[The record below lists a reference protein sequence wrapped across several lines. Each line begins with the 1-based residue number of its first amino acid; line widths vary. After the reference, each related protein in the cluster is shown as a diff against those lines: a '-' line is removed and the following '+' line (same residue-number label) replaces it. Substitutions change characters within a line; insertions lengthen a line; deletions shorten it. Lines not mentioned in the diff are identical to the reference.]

1 MPVVHGLSNRAINTL
16 GVLEDGFFGHP
27 EVYILIIPA
36 FGIVSHVVSTFSGK
50 PIFGY
55 LGMVYAMFSIGI
67 LGFLVWSHHMFAVG
81 LDVDTRAYFTAATM
95 VIAVPTGIKIFS
107 WLATLYG
114 GSLRFTTPLLFTLG
128 FLALFTIGGLTGVV
142 LANASMDIALHDSMI
157 NKKIFYDIYLLQ
169 SSITTVGAFDL
180 KKEENTI
187 NNYIEPFF
195 VGLLEG
201 YGTIT
206 ADLGTSKKYIRVRIV
221 IALKNE
227 KNNQMMLNKLQEIIG
242 GRVVIERQ
250 NKYVTWIASSQSD
263 VNKVLFILARY
274 PLLTIRKQCQLE
286 FAKNCLLYKDFDNFI
301 LNRKNMYKNK
311 KDILD
316 ILNNKSETKLP
327 FYFKPWLSGFIEA
340 EGNFNL
346 VFNDKGSLRKSAFS
360 IGQLDELHILNM
372 IKFYFQSENKI
383 TKDKKKINFK
393 GNTTESDYYRLSL
406 YDALSRKLIFEHF
419 EKYPLI
425 GEKKL
430 SYSKFYEYHNQIK

>member
-1 MPVVHGLSNRAINTL
+1 
-16 GVLEDGFFGHP
+16 
-27 EVYILIIPA
+27 
-36 FGIVSHVVSTFSGK
+36 
-50 PIFGY
+50 
-55 LGMVYAMFSIGI
+55 
-67 LGFLVWSHHMFAVG
+67 
-81 LDVDTRAYFTAATM
+81 
-95 VIAVPTGIKIFS
+95 
-107 WLATLYG
+107 
-114 GSLRFTTPLLFTLG
+114 
-128 FLALFTIGGLTGVV
+128 
-142 LANASMDIALHDSMI
+142 MDIALHDSMI
-157 NKKIFYDIYLLQ
+157 NKKIFFEIDLILC
-169 SSITTVGAFDL
+169 SITNIGPFYL
-180 KKEENTI
+180 FQKKIEENTI

-201 YGTIT
+201 DGTIT
-206 ADLGTSKKYIRVRIV
+206 TDLGTSKKHIRVRIV

-227 KNNQMMLNKLQEIIG
+227 KNNQMMLNKIQKIIG

-250 NKYVTWIASSQSD
+250 DKYVTWIASSQSD
-263 VNKVLFILARY
+263 VNKVLLILARY

-286 FAKNCLLYKDFDNFI
+286 FAKNCLLYKDFDNFM

-316 ILNNKSETKLP
+316 ILNKSYCLPQARLGREIKLP

-346 VFNDKGSLRKSAFS
+346 VFNDKGYLRKSSFS

-383 TKDKKKINFK
+383 IIDKKKINFK
-393 GNTTESDYYRLSL
+393 GNINDSDYYRLSL
-406 YDALSRKLIFEHF
+406 YNALSRKLLFEHF

>member
-1 MPVVHGLSNRAINTL
+1 
-16 GVLEDGFFGHP
+16 
-27 EVYILIIPA
+27 
-36 FGIVSHVVSTFSGK
+36 
-50 PIFGY
+50 
-55 LGMVYAMFSIGI
+55 MFSIGI
-67 LGFLVWSHHMFAVG
+67 LGFIVWSHHMFSVG

-107 WLATLYG
+107 WLATCYG
-114 GSLRFTTPLLFTLG
+114 GSLRYTTPLLFVLG
-128 FLALFTIGGLTGVV
+128 FLALFTIGGLTGVA
-142 LANASMDIALHDSMI
+142 LANASLDIALHDSII
-157 NKKIFYDIYLLQ
+157 NKKIFYDFYLLQ
-169 SSITTVGAFDL
+169 SSIATVGAFEL

-201 YGTIT
+201 DGTIT
-206 ADLGTSKKYIRVRIV
+206 TDLGTSKKYLRVRIV

-227 KNNQMMLNKLQEIIG
+227 KNNQIMLEKIQEIIG

-250 NKYVTWIASSQSD
+250 DKYVTWIASSNSD
-263 VNKVLFILARY
+263 VNKVLLILARY

-286 FAKNCLLYKDFDNFI
+286 FAKNCLLYKDFDNFM

-316 ILNNKSETKLP
+316 ILNKSYCLPQARLGREIKLP

-346 VFNDKGSLRKSAFS
+346 VFNDKGYLRKSSFS

-383 TKDKKKINFK
+383 IIDKKKINFK
-393 GNTTESDYYRLSL
+393 GNINDSDYYRLSL
-406 YDALSRKLIFEHF
+406 YNALSRKLLFEHF

-425 GEKKL
+425 GQKKL
-430 SYSKFYEYHNQIK
+430 SYSKFYEYHNQYLNQIK

>member
-1 MPVVHGLSNRAINTL
+1 MSWHIIKL
-16 GVLEDGFFGHP
+16 LE
-27 EVYILIIPA
+27 IL
-36 FGIVSHVVSTFSGK
+36 
-50 PIFGY
+50 
-55 LGMVYAMFSIGI
+55 
-67 LGFLVWSHHMFAVG
+67 HHMFAVG

-157 NKKIFYDIYLLQ
+157 NKKIFYDIYLL
-169 SSITTVGAFDL
+169 ILPIKTVSLEDRFEL
-180 KKEENTI
+180 KKEEITI

-201 YGTIT
+201 DGTIT
-206 ADLGTSKKYIRVRIV
+206 TDLGTSKKYIRVRIV

-227 KNNQMMLNKLQEIIG
+227 KNNQIMLNKIQEIIG

-263 VNKVLFILARY
+263 VNKVLLILARY

-311 KDILD
+311 KDFLD
-316 ILNNKSETKLP
+316 ILNNNTTCGEIKLP

-346 VFNDKGSLRKSAFS
+346 VFNDKGYLRKSAFS

-406 YDALSRKLIFEHF
+406 YNALSRKLIFEHF

-430 SYSKFYEYHNQIK
+430 SYSKFYEYHNKYLNK

>member
-1 MPVVHGLSNRAINTL
+1 MQI
-16 GVLEDGFFGHP
+16 HP
-27 EVYILIIPA
+27 AL
-36 FGIVSHVVSTFSGK
+36 
-50 PIFGY
+50 
-55 LGMVYAMFSIGI
+55 FSIKT
-67 LGFLVWSHHMFAVG
+67 V
-81 LDVDTRAYFTAATM
+81 
-95 VIAVPTGIKIFS
+95 
-107 WLATLYG
+107 
-114 GSLRFTTPLLFTLG
+114 
-128 FLALFTIGGLTGVV
+128 TGVA
-142 LANASMDIALHDSMI
+142 LANASLDIALHDSII

-169 SSITTVGAFDL
+169 SSITTVGAFEL
-180 KKEENTI
+180 RKEENTI

-201 YGTIT
+201 DGTIT
-206 ADLGTSKKYIRVRIV
+206 TDLGTSKKYIRVRIV

-227 KNNQMMLNKLQEIIG
+227 KNNQIMLNKIQEIIG

-263 VNKVLFILARY
+263 VNKVLLILARY

-301 LNRKNMYKNK
+301 INKKNMYNNK

-316 ILNNKSETKLP
+316 FLNNNTERIFP

-340 EGNFNL
+340 EGHFSL
-346 VFNDKGSLRKSAFS
+346 VFNDQGKLRKSSFS

-383 TKDKKKINFK
+383 IKDKKKINFK
-393 GNTTESDYYRLSL
+393 GNINESDYYRLSL
-406 YDALSRKLIFEHF
+406 YNALSRKLIFEHF

-430 SYSKFYEYHNQIK
+430 SYSKFYEYHNQYINKN

>member
-1 MPVVHGLSNRAINTL
+1 MNNK
-16 GVLEDGFFGHP
+16 
-27 EVYILIIPA
+27 YC
-36 FGIVSHVVSTFSGK
+36 
-50 PIFGY
+50 
-55 LGMVYAMFSIGI
+55 
-67 LGFLVWSHHMFAVG
+67 
-81 LDVDTRAYFTAATM
+81 
-95 VIAVPTGIKIFS
+95 
-107 WLATLYG
+107 
-114 GSLRFTTPLLFTLG
+114 LLFIILV
-128 FLALFTIGGLTGVV
+128 TGVV

-201 YGTIT
+201 DGTIST
-206 ADLGTSKKYIRVRIV
+206 DLNTSKKHIRVRIV
-221 IALKNE
+221 ISLKNE
-227 KNNQMMLNKLQEIIG
+227 KNNQIMLNKIQEIIG

-250 NKYVTWIASSQSD
+250 DKYVTWIASSQSD
-263 VNKVLFILARY
+263 VNKVLLILARY

-286 FAKNCLLYKDFDNFI
+286 FAKNCLLYKDFDNFM

-316 ILNNKSETKLP
+316 ILNKSYCLPQARLGREIKLP

-346 VFNDKGSLRKSAFS
+346 VFNDKGYLRKSSFS

-372 IKFYFQSENKI
+372 IKYYFQSENKI
-383 TKDKKKINFK
+383 IKDKKKINFK
-393 GNTTESDYYRLSL
+393 GNINDSDYYRLSL
-406 YDALSRKLIFEHF
+406 YNALSRKLLFEHF

-425 GEKKL
+425 GEKKI
-430 SYSKFYEYHNQIK
+430 SYSNFYEYHNQYLNKIR

>member
-1 MPVVHGLSNRAINTL
+1 
-16 GVLEDGFFGHP
+16 
-27 EVYILIIPA
+27 
-36 FGIVSHVVSTFSGK
+36 
-50 PIFGY
+50 
-55 LGMVYAMFSIGI
+55 
-67 LGFLVWSHHMFAVG
+67 MFAVG

-157 NKKIFYDIYLLQ
+157 NKKIFYDIYLL
-169 SSITTVGAFDL
+169 ILPIKTVSLEDRFEL
-180 KKEENTI
+180 KKEEITI

-201 YGTIT
+201 DGTIIT
-206 ADLGTSKKYIRVRIV
+206 DLNTSKKHIRVRIV
-221 IALKNE
+221 ISLKNE
-227 KNNQMMLNKLQEIIG
+227 KNNQIMLNKIQEIIG

-250 NKYVTWIASSQSD
+250 VKYVTWIASSQSD
-263 VNKVLFILARY
+263 VNKVLLILARY

-286 FAKNCLLYKDFDNFI
+286 FAKNCLLYKDFDNFM

-316 ILNNKSETKLP
+316 ILNKSYCLPQARLGREIKLP

-346 VFNDKGSLRKSAFS
+346 VFNDKGYLRKSSFS

-383 TKDKKKINFK
+383 IIDKKKINFK
-393 GNTTESDYYRLSL
+393 GNINDSDYYRLSL
-406 YDALSRKLIFEHF
+406 YNALSRKLLFEHF

-430 SYSKFYEYHNQIK
+430 SYSKFYEYHNKYLNK

>member
-1 MPVVHGLSNRAINTL
+1 
-16 GVLEDGFFGHP
+16 
-27 EVYILIIPA
+27 
-36 FGIVSHVVSTFSGK
+36 
-50 PIFGY
+50 
-55 LGMVYAMFSIGI
+55 MV
-67 LGFLVWSHHMFAVG
+67 
-81 LDVDTRAYFTAATM
+81 
-95 VIAVPTGIKIFS
+95 
-107 WLATLYG
+107 
-114 GSLRFTTPLLFTLG
+114 
-128 FLALFTIGGLTGVV
+128 TGVV

-157 NKKIFYDIYLLQ
+157 NKKIFYDIYLLHSLKA
-169 SSITTVGAFDL
+169 SSITTVGAFGL

-201 YGTIT
+201 DGTIST
-206 ADLGTSKKYIRVRIV
+206 DLGTSKKNIRVRIV

-227 KNNQMMLNKLQEIIG
+227 KNNEIMLNKIQKIIG

-263 VNKVLFILARY
+263 VNKVLLILARY

-286 FAKNCLLYKDFDNFI
+286 FAKNCLLYKDFDNFM
-301 LNRKNMYKNK
+301 LNRKNMYRNK

-316 ILNNKSETKLP
+316 ILNKDTEIKLQLP

-340 EGNFNL
+340 VGNFNL
-346 VFNDKGSLRKSAFS
+346 VFNDKGHLRKSAFS

-383 TKDKKKINFK
+383 IKDKKKINFK
-393 GNTTESDYYRLSL
+393 GNINDSDYYRLSL
-406 YDALSRKLIFEHF
+406 YNALSRKLIFEHF

-430 SYSKFYEYHNQIK
+430 SYSKFFEYHNQYLNK